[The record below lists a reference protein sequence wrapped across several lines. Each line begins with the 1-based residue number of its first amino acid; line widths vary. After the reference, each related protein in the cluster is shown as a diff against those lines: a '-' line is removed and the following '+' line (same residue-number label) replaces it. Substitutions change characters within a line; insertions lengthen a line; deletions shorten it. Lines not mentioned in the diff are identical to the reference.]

1 MPDHPP
7 PTRPTTRLKL
17 AALSAVGMAM
27 VALPL
32 AQVLRYQDA
41 ELQAALQQ
49 QAALDPVARAVAVQR
64 SLLAHRDVAG
74 EVLRGRVALE
84 PERRSRQRDVDEQVA
99 RLAGAPAVLAASR
112 ALAESTALRD
122 DWALLA
128 RQVGQ
133 RDITAPESDLGHR
146 LLVEQTL
153 QLIDLV
159 AGASGLGVGA
169 DAEVAW
175 LASLATHGLP
185 RVAAGIATLE
195 PAAAAAGMHAG
206 ERPAAAAEA
215 ALARALQR
223 LAQGLQAAQRPQPLL
238 AAAVADAGAA
248 ATRYFESRRDKQPE
262 ADARAAG
269 QAALQAQYRLHDA
282 ARDAL
287 AASISTRIADA
298 RLERDL
304 LLALMAALALL
315 ALVLARSTIAAPL
328 PSPPGRRAP
337 PMPLLYGA
345 LGDTAVEGHRAD
357 DRRSGGRR
365 HNASDEET
373 SRLLRRLRQSPG
385 HGTSRRRSDWQ
396 AETRPPDET

>member
-7 PTRPTTRLKL
+7 PTRPTIRLKL
-17 AALSAVGMAM
+17 AALSTVGVAM

-64 SLLAHRDVAG
+64 SLLAHRDLAG
-74 EVLRGRVALE
+74 DVLRGRFALE
-84 PERRSRQRDVDEQVA
+84 PERRARQRDVDEQVV
-99 RLAGAPAVLAASR
+99 RLAEAPAVQAASQ

-122 DWALLA
+122 DWTLLA

-133 RDITAPESDLGHR
+133 RDIPATESDLGHR

-159 AGASGLGVGA
+159 ADASGLGAGG

-185 RVAAGIATLE
+185 RLAVGIATME
-195 PAAAAAGMHAG
+195 PPSAAEDPHAG
-206 ERPAAAAEA
+206 ERRRAAAEA
-215 ALARALQR
+215 ALARTLQR
-223 LAQGLQAAQRPQPLL
+223 LTRGMEAAQRPQPLL
-238 AAAVADAGAA
+238 AAAVTDASAA
-248 ATRYFESRRDKQPE
+248 AARYFELRRDRPG
-262 ADARAAG
+262 ADAPSAR
-269 QAALQAQYRLHDA
+269 QAALQAQARLHDA
-282 ARDAL
+282 VRDAL
-287 AASISTRIADA
+287 AASIAARIADA

-315 ALVLARSTIAAPL
+315 ALALARSALAAPV
-328 PSPPGRRAP
+328 PPTTGRRAP
-337 PMPLLYGA
+337 PVPLYDA
-345 LGDTAVEGHRAD
+345 LGDTQIAGRRTD
-357 DRRSGGRR
+357 DRRAGGHR

-373 SRLLRRLRQSPG
+373 SRLLQRLRQSPG
-385 HGTSRRRSDWQ
+385 RGTSRRRSDWQ
-396 AETRPPDET
+396 AETRPPDEP